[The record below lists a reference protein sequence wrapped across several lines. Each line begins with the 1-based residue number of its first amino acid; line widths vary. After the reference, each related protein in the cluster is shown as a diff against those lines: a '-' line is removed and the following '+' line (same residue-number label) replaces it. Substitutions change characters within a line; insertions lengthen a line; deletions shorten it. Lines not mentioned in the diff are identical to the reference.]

1 MNEAALQALAGLV
14 HLGRLARGAE
24 DLAGLGFVLVN
35 ETRQV
40 LPCRQAVLWRT
51 PGDPVSDLI
60 GGGVAAVSGLPEPET
75 HAPYTQWLVGL
86 FREFLRDAPANP
98 TRLQA
103 ADLPESLGREWS
115 DWLPRHVLL
124 LPLSMRGRM
133 HGALLLARDEA
144 WEDGELALAAEL
156 AGLYAHALAAFAPRR
171 DWRDWLREKLHDRK
185 RLTHIGLA
193 VLAVSLFPLRLSV
206 LAPTEVT
213 PLEPFVVRAPME
225 GTVDRF
231 RIRPNQLVKAGDPL
245 FDMDTTV
252 ARSRQA
258 VARSSFDAAA
268 EEYRQTAQLALTE
281 DKGKLDLATRQARV
295 EEKRVE
301 LDYSRDMLDRVLVK
315 APRAGVAVFSDENEW
330 QGKAVTV
337 GERVLTL
344 ADPAKVELTIYLP
357 VADAIALA
365 PDADVVFYPNGT
377 AFASHD
383 ATLSSAAYRAELS
396 HEGVLAYRLKAQL
409 AAGGTPPRI
418 GAVGTAKVYGGWAP
432 LIYHLL
438 RRPLVAARQWA
449 GI

>member
-1 MNEAALQALAGLV
+1 
-14 HLGRLARGAE
+14 
-24 DLAGLGFVLVN
+24 
-35 ETRQV
+35 
-40 LPCRQAVLWRT
+40 
-51 PGDPVSDLI
+51 
-60 GGGVAAVSGLPEPET
+60 
-75 HAPYTQWLVGL
+75 
-86 FREFLRDAPANP
+86 
-98 TRLQA
+98 
-103 ADLPESLGREWS
+103 
-115 DWLPRHVLL
+115 
-124 LPLSMRGRM
+124 
-133 HGALLLARDEA
+133 
-144 WEDGELALAAEL
+144 
-156 AGLYAHALAAFAPRR
+156 
-171 DWRDWLREKLHDRK
+171 
-185 RLTHIGLA
+185 
-193 VLAVSLFPLRLSV
+193 
-206 LAPTEVT
+206 
-213 PLEPFVVRAPME
+213 
-225 GTVDRF
+225 
-231 RIRPNQLVKAGDPL
+231 LVKAGDAL
-245 FDMDTTV
+245 FDMDTTA

-357 VADAIALA
+357 VADAIELA
-365 PDADVVFYPNGT
+365 PDAGVVFYPNGT

-383 ATLSSAAYRAELS
+383 ASLSSAAYRAELS
-396 HEGVLAYRLKAQL
+396 HEGVLAYRLKAHL
-409 AAGGTPPRI
+409 DGAGTPPRI

-432 LIYHLL
+432 LIYHAL